1 MNKTQS
7 SINSFELFE
16 CNGWKLNYDKTSQ
29 DNDGSYYYSMD
40 IPIEYITTVTAEFI
54 KDWEGLHICSSL
66 GVIALTAT
74 YEYKEDLLYEEVENI
89 IAALDHAE
97 TNLLNNGIPFVKD
110 YKFHGKY
117 KKQKALKNQRI
128 RKRMH
133 IEEIET
139 EARIIREK
147 EEEKTRQ
154 KIKAK
159 ENTNG
164 SI

>member
-1 MNKTQS
+1 MKVIPS
-7 SINSFELFE
+7 CINSFDLFE
-16 CNGWKLNYDKTSQ
+16 RNGWQYDGIKTTSSGYEA
-29 DNDGSYYYSMD
+29 DYYSLD
-40 IPIEYITTVTAEFI
+40 ITIEYTTTVTAEFI
-54 KDWEGLHICSSL
+54 KDWKGFPICNSF
-66 GVIALTAT
+66 GVVALTAT
-74 YEYKEDLLYEEVENI
+74 YEYKEDLLYEEVEDI

-133 IEEIET
+133 IEEIEA

-147 EEEKTRQ
+147 EEEKIKQ

-159 ENTNG
+159 ET
-164 SI
+164 

>member
-1 MNKTQS
+1 MKVIPS
-7 SINSFELFE
+7 CINSFDLFE
-16 CNGWKLNYDKTSQ
+16 RNGWQYDGIKTTSGGHEA
-29 DNDGSYYYSMD
+29 DYYSLD
-40 IPIEYITTVTAEFI
+40 ITIEYTTTVTAEFI

-74 YEYKEDLLYEEVENI
+74 YEYKENLLYEEVENI

-128 RKRMH
+128 RKRMY
-133 IEEIET
+133 IDEIEAN
-139 EARIIREK
+139 ARKIREK
-147 EEEKTRQ
+147 EGEEVNE
-154 KIKAK
+154 KIQA
-159 ENTNG
+159 NDCW
-164 SI
+164 

>member
-1 MNKTQS
+1 MKEIPS
-7 SINSFELFE
+7 YIDSFSLFEL
-16 CNGWKLNYDKTSQ
+16 NGWKLNYDKTSQ

-74 YEYKEDLLYEEVENI
+74 YEYKEDLLYEEVDNI

-133 IEEIET
+133 IDEIEAN
-139 EARIIREK
+139 ARKIREK
-147 EEEKTRQ
+147 EGEEVNERIQ
-154 KIKAK
+154 A
-159 ENTNG
+159 NDCW
-164 SI
+164 

>member
-54 KDWEGLHICSSL
+54 KDWKGFPICNSF
-66 GVIALTAT
+66 GVVALTAT
-74 YEYKEDLLYEEVENI
+74 YEYKEDLLYEEVEDI

-97 TNLLNNGIPFVKD
+97 TNLLNNGIPFEKD

-133 IEEIET
+133 IDEIEAN
-139 EARIIREK
+139 ARKIREK
-147 EEEKTRQ
+147 EKGEVNEGIQANDTW
-154 KIKAK
+154 
-159 ENTNG
+159 
-164 SI
+164 

>member
-1 MNKTQS
+1 MKEIPS
-7 SINSFELFE
+7 YIDSFSLFEL
-16 CNGWKLNYDKTSQ
+16 NGWKLNYDKTSQ

-40 IPIEYITTVTAEFI
+40 ISIEYITTVTAEFI

-74 YEYKEDLLYEEVENI
+74 YEYKENLLYEEVEDI

-133 IEEIET
+133 IDEIEAN
-139 EARIIREK
+139 ARKIREK
-147 EEEKTRQ
+147 EKGEVNEGIQANDTW
-154 KIKAK
+154 
-159 ENTNG
+159 
-164 SI
+164 

>member
-1 MNKTQS
+1 MKEIPS
-7 SINSFELFE
+7 YIDSFSLFEL
-16 CNGWKLNYDKTSQ
+16 NGWKLNYDKTSQ

-74 YEYKEDLLYEEVENI
+74 YEYKENLLYEEVENI

-97 TNLLNNGIPFVKD
+97 NNLLNNGIPFVKD

-133 IEEIET
+133 IDEIEAN
-139 EARIIREK
+139 ARKIREK
-147 EEEKTRQ
+147 EKGEVNEGIQANDTW
-154 KIKAK
+154 
-159 ENTNG
+159 
-164 SI
+164 